1 MDYSLMSG
9 QEVKSIIESLK
20 PSHSVVLSREDY
32 YKIKEYAKRFCVST
46 SEYREDNGREYKE
59 SLFFICNKILFV
71 LIYIRLFY
79 TKEEIYSLY
88 RPL

>member
-1 MDYSLMSG
+1 MNYDVMPG
-9 QEVKSIIESLK
+9 QEVKSIIESLE

-32 YKIKEYAKRFCVST
+32 YKVKEYVKRFCTTT
-46 SEYREDNGREYKE
+46 SEYREDDGYEYKE
-59 SLFFICNKILFV
+59 SLFFICNRILFV
-71 LIYIRLFY
+71 LIYIRLIY